1 MIIDVEIPKQ
11 GLTITEATL
20 VRWIKSVGESVN
32 EGDMLFE
39 FETDKASV
47 EVESPASGKLVS
59 HLASEGEIVP
69 LGNVVAK
76 ISTEA
81 SDVLESE
88 PPAPK
93 APPAAEA
100 AAPRNG
106 HREAPTAA
114 TVPEPQDDR
123 PLVSP
128 RARRVADELGVDLA
142 EVVPTGR
149 RGRHIR
155 ECDVVLAAES
165 RRSIASPLTA
175 RLPDTRPVEM
185 SRLRRLTAAH
195 TERSFREVPHFHLTR
210 EINAQKLTAFRAELL
225 DGLAKTDAPRVT
237 VTDFLIR
244 ALATAIKR
252 HPNVNAQWRDG
263 ALYPGGD
270 IVIGVAVSTPSGLI
284 VPAIRRADALSLV
297 GIAEQRQA
305 LVERARQ
312 GKTLLEELEG
322 GSFTLTNLG
331 QTGVDQFDAIV
342 NAPQSGILAAGS
354 IKPRPYVVDGALYAV
369 PTMFLTLAMDHRVV
383 DGEEAARF
391 LATVAELLEA
401 PSALCAV

>member
-1 MIIDVEIPKQ
+1 VIIEVEIPKQ

-32 EGDMLFE
+32 EGEMLFE

-76 ISTEA
+76 ISTEE
-81 SDVLESE
+81 SDVLEAE
-88 PPAPK
+88 PAPPQ
-93 APPAAEA
+93 APPAVEA

-106 HREAPTAA
+106 HHEAAA
-114 TVPEPQDDR
+114 PVAPEPRDDR

-155 ECDVVLAAES
+155 ECDVVLAAEN
-165 RRSIASPLTA
+165 RRPTAPSIAAPF
-175 RLPDTRPVEM
+175 PDTKPVEM

-210 EINAQKLTAFRAELL
+210 EINAQKLAAFRAELL

-244 ALATAIKR
+244 ALAIALKR

-263 ALYPGGD
+263 ALYPGSD
-270 IVIGVAVSTPSGLI
+270 IAIGVAVSTPSGLI
-284 VPAIRRADALSLV
+284 VPAIRHADALSLV

-312 GKTLLEELEG
+312 GKTLPEELEG
-322 GSFTLTNLG
+322 GTFTLTNLG

-354 IKPRPYVVDGALYAV
+354 IKPRPYVVDGAVCAV

-391 LATVAELLEA
+391 LATVSELLEA
-401 PSALCAV
+401 PSALCAI